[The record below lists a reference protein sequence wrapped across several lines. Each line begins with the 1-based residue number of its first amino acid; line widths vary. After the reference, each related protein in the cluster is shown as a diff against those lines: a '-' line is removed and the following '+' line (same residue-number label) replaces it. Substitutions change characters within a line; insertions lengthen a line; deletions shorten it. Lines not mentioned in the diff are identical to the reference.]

1 MDPIATEPVL
11 CTRLQVWMVPNPNPR
26 LQVWMDHVLSTVGG
40 GKVLVAKT
48 AANSPKGGHIVVA
61 CIPANPEKGKAR
73 HHCSTYVQSV
83 CM

>member
-1 MDPIATEPVL
+1 
-11 CTRLQVWMVPNPNPR
+11 
-26 LQVWMDHVLSTVGG
+26 MDHVLSTVGG